1 MFRDADWVILL
12 GAHPRTP
19 GMTRAELLDINGQ
32 IFQEQVSYQ
41 RATKSL
47 PQRSEVFP
55 FSSLLVLPCLN
66 SAFTRKFASSYLGG
80 LSNKHQARSRM

>member
-32 IFQEQVSYQ
+32 IFQEQVSHQ
-41 RATKSL
+41 RATRSL
-47 PQRSEVFP
+47 PKRSEVFTLFKP
-55 FSSLLVLPCLN
+55 LGASMH
-66 SAFTRKFASSYLGG
+66 KFCFCS
-80 LSNKHQARSRM
+80 

>member
-32 IFQEQVSYQ
+32 IFQEQVSHQ
-41 RATKSL
+41 RATK
-47 PQRSEVFP
+47 
-55 FSSLLVLPCLN
+55 
-66 SAFTRKFASSYLGG
+66 
-80 LSNKHQARSRM
+80 